1 VRSCMLATAVVAAA
15 GGCGANIEDGDEVV
29 MTTNVLTT
37 QQELSQ
43 AVQHMQKAYHGRS
56 PGDAAAA
63 AAGWELGDDG
73 GSHFA
78 GCVANPSLRLADALL
93 ALTVERS

>member
-1 VRSCMLATAVVAAA
+1 M
-15 GGCGANIEDGDEVV
+15 
-29 MTTNVLTT
+29 
-37 QQELSQ
+37 
-43 AVQHMQKAYHGRS
+43 QHMQKAYDGRS

-78 GCVANPSLRLADALL
+78 GCVASPPWVLADALL